1 MPKLGDIINR
11 LPNQNE
17 LKSCFL
23 PKNLIEARIVKGH
36 GELTIGVERGI
47 ALTIASQMLSNDPN
61 NLAGVVIFFNRE
73 DFNRVLEE
81 LMEETK

>member
-1 MPKLGDIINR
+1 MPKIGDIINR
-11 LPNQNE
+11 LPNQD
-17 LKSCFL
+17 KIKRCFISQ
-23 PKNLIEARIVKGH
+23 NLIGAKTVGKY
-36 GELTIGVERGI
+36 GELTIGTDKATAEQF
-47 ALTIASQMLSNDPN
+47 ALQMLSNDPN